1 MSAWLTKMSP
11 DHSIQKEQEYLLQY
25 DLRLIETE
33 SATGYFACI
42 PSPDPGVARGL
53 AMLQQRPFDD
63 FLRKHLLKSI
73 LSLDAQAFETL
84 SAELLQAGDPA
95 LLALLLEAETIS
107 EKQEA
112 FPRPADKERLA
123 AATSLIYIKA
133 SLRGDLR
140 LHNRWIAV
148 FRENIFQHKPFCELN
163 TSDLPPLFD
172 EQHLPEAATAP
183 RIQDL
188 FDAEGPVSPERE
200 EIPAGQTAELALARL
215 TALKVLQGMEQRHVS
230 SLSPIGLLRKW
241 QMKTVVRSG
250 RNRCRL
256 EGLQT
261 SYGKG
266 LSPQAARASCLMEV
280 VERVSSFASFEGLHL
295 PECRFPYELAVGSC
309 SQLRRDGKEVL
320 DPNRLRLEVPYQDE
334 ELHWI
339 EGRNTRGESVYVP
352 VQAVFLFCNL
362 DEISLFSAAGSTG
375 LASGNSMAEAKVSA
389 LLEVI
394 ERDADAVSPFDP
406 GRCFLLETANPHLAP
421 LFAAYRSK
429 GIHLQFQDIT
439 TEFGIPC
446 YRCFVVDEQGRIAR
460 GTGAHLDGR
469 RAIMSALN
477 ETTYPFPSGPP
488 SAPAPGGLPTIQ
500 FEDLPNYDTRSA
512 GRNLRILEALLAGRG
527 FDPVYVDITHRD
539 LDIPV
544 VRTLAGGLELIAD
557 FDRFSRV
564 SPRLYANFLRMA

>member
-1 MSAWLTKMSP
+1 MSP
-11 DHSIQKEQEYLLQY
+11 DHTTAKDREHLLQY
-25 DLRLIETE
+25 YLQLIETE

-53 AMLQQRPFDD
+53 EILQQRPFDD

-73 LSLDAQAFETL
+73 LALNAKQFETL
-84 SAELLQAGDPA
+84 SADLLQEGHPA
-95 LLALLLEAETIS
+95 LLSLLLEAETIS

-112 FPRPADKERLA
+112 FSRPADGKRLA

-133 SLRGDLR
+133 GLLDDLR

-148 FRENIFQHKPFCELN
+148 FRENILQHKPFSEWN
-163 TSDLPPLFD
+163 TSDLSPLFD
-172 EQHLPEAATAP
+172 ARHLPQAASAP
-183 RIQDL
+183 IIQDL
-188 FDAEGPVSPERE
+188 FDAEGPMHPDRE
-200 EIPAGQTAELALARL
+200 EIPAGHTAELALARL
-215 TALKVLQGMEQRHVS
+215 TALGVLKGTEQRHVS

-250 RNRCRL
+250 RNRYSL

-266 LSPQAARASCLMEV
+266 LSPEAARASCLMEV
-280 VERVSSFASFEGLHL
+280 VERVSSFTSFEGLHL
-295 PECRFPYELAVGSC
+295 PECRYPYELAVGSC
-309 SQLRRDGKEVL
+309 SQLRRNGKEVL
-320 DPNRLRLEVPYQDE
+320 DPNRLRLEVPYQDQ

-339 EGRNTRGESVYVP
+339 EGRNPRGESVYVP

-362 DEISLFSAAGSTG
+362 DEASLFSAVGSTG
-375 LASGNSMAEAKVSA
+375 LASGNTITEAKISA

-394 ERDADAVSPFDP
+394 ERDADAISPYDP
-406 GRCFLLETANPHLAP
+406 GRCFVLETANPHLAP

-469 RAIMSALN
+469 RAIMSALT

-500 FEDLPNYDTRSA
+500 FEDLPNYDTRGA
-512 GRNLRILEALLAGRG
+512 GRNLHILEALLGGRG
-527 FDPVYVDITHRD
+527 FDPVYVDITHKD

-544 VRTLAGGLELIAD
+544 VRALVGGLELIAD

-564 SPRLYANFLRMA
+564 SPRLYANYLRMAGKKT